1 MKFCF
6 HLLVRGFFPLVI
18 FRLFVVRSFINLFVC
33 LCHFI
38 SSNVNFFCSQRRFCH
53 FSFLFLSFSLLS
65 FFCHAE
71 LEKAEKIYE
80 DIIAGHPKHLAAH
93 LLLIQNIESSATEL
107 KASQYPFTFAKS
119 LNANGKQHGSTTAAA
134 ATTSGMGTGT
144 DATAATTATAAA
156 TTEDSSSTS
165 SSDGA
170 GGTAG
175 SGSSSEDKQKEDNQK
190 LRNALERIVLLADNV
205 IRDTDKDALLAYY
218 GIKCDTRPDAAKIK
232 T

>member
-1 MKFCF
+1 M
-6 HLLVRGFFPLVI
+6 LIFFARNYVFAI
-18 FRLFVVRSFINLFVC
+18 S
-33 LCHFI
+33 HF
-38 SSNVNFFCSQRRFCH
+38 FFY
-53 FSFLFLSFSLLS
+53 LFSLLS

-119 LNANGKQHGSTTAAA
+119 LNANGKQHGSTTAGTTAA
-134 ATTSGMGTGT
+134 TATTSGMGTGT
-144 DATAATTATAAA
+144 EATAATTAAA

-175 SGSSSEDKQKEDNQK
+175 SGSSSEDNQKEDNQK

>member
-1 MKFCF
+1 M
-6 HLLVRGFFPLVI
+6 
-18 FRLFVVRSFINLFVC
+18 
-33 LCHFI
+33 
-38 SSNVNFFCSQRRFCH
+38 
-53 FSFLFLSFSLLS
+53 
-65 FFCHAE
+65 
-71 LEKAEKIYE
+71 
-80 DIIAGHPKHLAAH
+80 AAH

-119 LNANGKQHGSTTAAA
+119 LNANGKQHGSTTAGITN
-134 ATTSGMGTGT
+134 TTSGSGTGT
-144 DATAATTATAAA
+144 DATAAATA
-156 TTEDSSSTS
+156 TTEDTSSTS

>member
-1 MKFCF
+1 MLIF
-6 HLLVRGFFPLVI
+6 LLSTTFFAI
-18 FRLFVVRSFINLFVC
+18 S
-33 LCHFI
+33 HF
-38 SSNVNFFCSQRRFCH
+38 FFY
-53 FSFLFLSFSLLS
+53 LFSLLS

-119 LNANGKQHGSTTAAA
+119 LNANGKQHGSTTAG
-134 ATTSGMGTGT
+134 TTSGMGTGT
-144 DATAATTATAAA
+144 EATAATTATA

>member
-1 MKFCF
+1 M
-6 HLLVRGFFPLVI
+6 
-18 FRLFVVRSFINLFVC
+18 
-33 LCHFI
+33 
-38 SSNVNFFCSQRRFCH
+38 
-53 FSFLFLSFSLLS
+53 
-65 FFCHAE
+65 
-71 LEKAEKIYE
+71 
-80 DIIAGHPKHLAAH
+80 AAH

-119 LNANGKQHGSTTAAA
+119 LNANGKQHGSTTAGT
-134 ATTSGMGTGT
+134 ATTSGSGTGT
-144 DATAATTATAAA
+144 EATAATTATA

>member
-1 MKFCF
+1 M
-6 HLLVRGFFPLVI
+6 VFPPSS
-18 FRLFVVRSFINLFVC
+18 FSDCSSFVRSLICLFVC

-38 SSNVNFFCSQRRFCH
+38 SSNVNFFFARNDVFAISH
-53 FSFLFLSFSLLS
+53 FFFYLFSLLS

-119 LNANGKQHGSTTAAA
+119 LNANGKQHGSTTAG
-134 ATTSGMGTGT
+134 TTSGMGTGT
-144 DATAATTATAAA
+144 DATAATTATA

>member
-1 MKFCF
+1 MVFPPRHF
-6 HLLVRGFFPLVI
+6 PIVR
-18 FRLFVVRSFINLFVC
+18 RSFINLFVC

-38 SSNVNFFCSQRRFCH
+38 SSNVNFFALNDVFSISH
-53 FSFLFLSFSLLS
+53 FFFYLFSLLS

-119 LNANGKQHGSTTAAA
+119 LNANGKQHGSTTAG
-134 ATTSGMGTGT
+134 TTSGMGTGT

>member
-1 MKFCF
+1 M
-6 HLLVRGFFPLVI
+6 VFPLVI

-38 SSNVNFFCSQRRFCH
+38 SSNVNFFALNDVFSISH
-53 FSFLFLSFSLLS
+53 FFFYLFSLLS

-119 LNANGKQHGSTTAAA
+119 LNANGKQHGSTTAG
-134 ATTSGMGTGT
+134 TTSGMGTGT
-144 DATAATTATAAA
+144 EATAATTATA